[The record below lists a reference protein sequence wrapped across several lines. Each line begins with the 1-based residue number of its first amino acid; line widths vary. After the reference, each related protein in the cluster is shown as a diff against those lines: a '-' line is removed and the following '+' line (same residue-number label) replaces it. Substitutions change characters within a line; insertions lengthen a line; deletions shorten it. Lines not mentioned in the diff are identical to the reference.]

1 MDISNVDSTG
11 VSFKQATLKRIF
23 DFCLSFVG
31 LGLTWWLILLA
42 WLVASFDTRSNGLF
56 IQARVGRNGVLFKV
70 LKIKTMR
77 EIGENNTTVTQRG
90 DPRITHLGSFF
101 RKTKIDELPQLWN
114 ILCGEMSFVGPRP
127 DVPGFADNLKGAE
140 RALLTIRPGLTGPA
154 TLAYRNEE
162 ELLAQQSD
170 PEAYNREVIWPN
182 KVLLNLEYIRHWS
195 IMGDIRYILQT
206 VFH

>member
-1 MDISNVDSTG
+1 MDTSDIDATG
-11 VSFKQATLKRIF
+11 ISFKQATLKRIF

-31 LGLTWWLILLA
+31 LWLTWWLILLA

-56 IQARVGRNGVLFKV
+56 IQMRVGRNGALFKV

-77 EIGENNTTVTQRG
+77 EIGENYTTVTQRG

-127 DVPGFADNLKGAE
+127 DVTGFADNLKGEE
-140 RALLTIRPGLTGPA
+140 RACSLFV
-154 TLAYRNEE
+154 LALQVLQLWLIEMKK
-162 ELLAQQSD
+162 SCWHSK
-170 PEAYNREVIWPN
+170 VIQ
-182 KVLLNLEYIRHWS
+182 KHIIEKLSGQIKC
-195 IMGDIRYILQT
+195 
-206 VFH
+206 F